1 MAIADSGGECV
12 DASSMDVQLMSRGKA
27 MVKSGNIDWHDRRGG
42 LSAVRSIFD
51 TSGQKPHDCGCNI
64 DDVSPD
70 NGVNVHPGSP
80 PLSIAFSQRKREF
93 TCIDNDNRATSY
105 SSFYK

>member
-27 MVKSGNIDWHDRRGG
+27 TVKSENIDWHDRRGG

-51 TSGQKPHDCGCNI
+51 TSGQKPHCGCNI

-80 PLSIAFSQRKREF
+80 PLSRSLRGRKNSLVSITIIGPHHTRVEF
-93 TCIDNDNRATSY
+93 L
-105 SSFYK
+105 